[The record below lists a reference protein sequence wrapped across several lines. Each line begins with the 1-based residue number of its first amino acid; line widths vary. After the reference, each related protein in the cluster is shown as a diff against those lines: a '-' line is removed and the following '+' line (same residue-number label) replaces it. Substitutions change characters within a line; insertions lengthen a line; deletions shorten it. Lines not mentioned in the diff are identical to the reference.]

1 MGPSA
6 DNLPIEGGFIV
17 WDVFCC
23 KTKWNSGWISQ
34 TPWPKVKQGFLQML
48 GKYQLLNI
56 PIGIGIEFV
65 LKIATNLIITNGI
78 ELLKTWIDQPNLGIG
93 IQGWYFAS
101 IW

>member
-1 MGPSA
+1 
-6 DNLPIEGGFIV
+6 
-17 WDVFCC
+17 
-23 KTKWNSGWISQ
+23 
-34 TPWPKVKQGFLQML
+34 ML

>member
-1 MGPSA
+1 
-6 DNLPIEGGFIV
+6 
-17 WDVFCC
+17 
-23 KTKWNSGWISQ
+23 
-34 TPWPKVKQGFLQML
+34 ML

-65 LKIATNLIITNGI
+65 SKIATSLIITNGI
-78 ELLKTWIDQPNLGIG
+78 ELLKTWTDRPNLGIR